1 MRRGLRAALPLV
13 NVPTLLVYGAEDLG
27 APLTVAEDLHAAI
40 SASTLVVVPNV
51 GHLCNI
57 EAPEEFNDAVGT
69 FLRDRRS

>member
-1 MRRGLRAALPLV
+1 
-13 NVPTLLVYGAEDLG
+13 LVYGAEDLR

-57 EAPEEFNDAVGT
+57 EAPDEFNRVVRT
-69 FLRDRRS
+69 FLRTSATDHSAAPRCPGATE